1 MKILFR
7 VVLVLVPQL
16 FLIQSHARECTKLVA
31 YGNPEYPPYLWRSGK
46 NPDSLVGANV
56 AYLNEIDKE
65 IKTSVKVQY
74 GGTWARVQEEAR
86 YGRVD
91 LIAGAFLNEDR
102 KKYLYYLEPAIANTR
117 TLIWVKDQDPFHYSE
132 WSDLQ
137 GLRGITVINN
147 SFGQKFD
154 SYAKSHLKI
163 GTVASLRQ
171 AFEMLRKG
179 RVRFLIYEEWPAR
192 AFVQKYRIT
201 GVKALEPAI
210 AEEPLYLVM
219 AKKSPCATS
228 EMQER
233 LVGAHQKVMKK
244 NPMPNL
250 LKENS
255 VSWDQNTN

>member
-1 MKILFR
+1 MKTFFR
-7 VVLVLVPQL
+7 VVLGLVPQL
-16 FLIQSHARECTKLVA
+16 FIIQSYATECTKLVA

-56 AYLNEIDKE
+56 AYLNEIDNE
-65 IKTSVKVQY
+65 IKTSIKVRY

-91 LIAGAFLNEDR
+91 LIAGAFATEER
-102 KKYLYYLEPAIANTR
+102 KKFLYYLEPAIANTR
-117 TLIWVKDQDPFHYSE
+117 TLIWVDEKDPLHYTK

-154 SYAKSHLKI
+154 AYAKSHLKI
-163 GTVASLRQ
+163 STVASLRQ

-192 AFVQKYRIT
+192 AFVQRYRIT
-201 GVKALEPAI
+201 GVKSLEPAI

-219 AKKSPCATS
+219 AKKSPCATA
-228 EMQER
+228 EMRER
-233 LVGAHQKVMKK
+233 LVSAHQKVMKK

-250 LKENS
+250 LKENAEL
-255 VSWDQNTN
+255 WDQNAN